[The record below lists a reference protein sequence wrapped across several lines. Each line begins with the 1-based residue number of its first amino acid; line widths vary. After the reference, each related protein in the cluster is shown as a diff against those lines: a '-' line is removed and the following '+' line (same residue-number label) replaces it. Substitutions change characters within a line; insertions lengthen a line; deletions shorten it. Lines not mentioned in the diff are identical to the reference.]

1 MRLTRAAVGLAAL
14 GASWLVARMLGTP
27 ATRVAEDSPDP
38 NDLIGEPLA
47 DKDARSSAEVLEGAR
62 QVH

>member
-27 ATRVAEDSPDP
+27 RRAEGESPDP

-47 DKDARSSAEVLEGAR
+47 EKSAQASAEVLER
-62 QVH
+62 TRRLH